1 MTTPVQSPPEST
13 RESIAPLLLRRFRLM
28 MPVIL
33 GTTAIFAL
41 VHVWL
46 EEANLGLLMA
56 FKGLQLT
63 TAIVAF
69 AVSCRYPQRI
79 VIVTSL
85 VVLAASINL
94 ITAATGAIIGNTN
107 TNALL
112 YVVVSLTTSSFLPWG
127 VRAQAV
133 SAVSGGLAA
142 IAPPLLGVPLYPDI
156 WYDFAALGAA
166 FAISC
171 YIAREVESDTL
182 AEHRAQ
188 TAIQALADSRATFEG
203 VFQSSVVGL
212 GLIESK
218 NGDLVCTVA
227 NERLAAMFNLEPK
240 DLVGRWVSELG
251 YEDAEVEYWR
261 AIYRRAAA
269 EGSVRIPEYRLDIL
283 QPVRWYEVSISAIH
297 DPSGKVSLFSLATVD
312 ITERKRAADDVDRL
326 NRELEAKVQERT
338 SLLAAANKDLES
350 FAYSVSHD
358 LRTPLR
364 SIEGFATLLA
374 DDHAG
379 ELSGSA
385 AAQLGRIRAASRH
398 MAQLIDDMLTLS
410 RVVRGEVGRE
420 KVDLS
425 TIARE
430 MAAEL
435 AARSPERD
443 VHVSIKDGIVA
454 IGDPRLLHIVISNL
468 LTNAWKYTGRR
479 ATAHVEVGGA
489 VESDEVV
496 FFVRDDGCGFD
507 KRFADKLFRPFQRLH
522 SPEEYEGTGIGLAT
536 VARIVQRHRGRVW
549 AEGEVDRGATFSFA
563 LPLHVAA
570 EQADADAAAPE
581 SAS

>member
-1 MTTPVQSPPEST
+1 MTTPAQSPSETT

-33 GTTAIFAL
+33 GTTGIFAL

-46 EEANLGLLMA
+46 GEANLGLLMGL
-56 FKGLQLT
+56 KGLQLT
-63 TAIVAF
+63 TAVLAF
-69 AVSCRYPQRI
+69 AVSSRFPRRI

-85 VVLAASINL
+85 VVLASSVNL

-112 YVVVSLTTSSFLPWG
+112 FAVVSLATSSFLPWG
-127 VRAQAV
+127 FRAQAV
-133 SAVSGGLAA
+133 SAASAALAA

-188 TAIQALADSRATFEG
+188 TAIQALADSRATFEA
-203 VFQSSVVGL
+203 VFQSSIVSL
-212 GLIESK
+212 GLFEAR
-218 NGDLVCTVA
+218 DDDFVF
-227 NERLAAMFNLEPK
+227 LAANDFLAAIFRMTPEQIAGK
-240 DLVGRWVSELG
+240 TGREVGFPDTEIARWLDVFRRC
-251 YEDAEVEYWR
+251 AET
-261 AIYRRAAA
+261 
-269 EGSVRIPEYRLDIL
+269 GSVRLPEYRFVIH
-283 QPVRWYEVSISAIH
+283 PPERWYEVSISSIGDREAGRVSVAAI
-297 DPSGKVSLFSLATVD
+297 D
-312 ITERKRAADDVDRL
+312 ITERKRAADDVERL

-385 AAQLGRIRAASRH
+385 TAQLGRIRAASRH

-425 TIARE
+425 AIARE
-430 MAAEL
+430 TAAEL

-443 VHVSIKDGIVA
+443 VRVSIEDGIVA
-454 IGDPRLLHIVISNL
+454 IGDPRLLRIVISNL

-479 ATAHVEVGGA
+479 AVAHIEVGGA
-489 VESDEVV
+489 VEGGEVV
-496 FFVRDDGCGFD
+496 CFVRDDGCGFD
-507 KRFADKLFRPFQRLH
+507 KRFGDKLFRPFQRLH

-536 VARIVQRHRGRVW
+536 VARIVQRHHGRVW
-549 AEGEVDRGATFSFA
+549 ADGEVDRGATFSFA
-563 LPLHVAA
+563 LPLHAALDQADTGAA
-570 EQADADAAAPE
+570 EPGVT
-581 SAS
+581 S